1 MHVFLWWLAY
11 TVAAV
16 WIQRTLPGL
25 DAFGPAV
32 VVLLQERRMHQLLWL
47 LPCWILIQEG
57 MGTAI
62 FGTMVLWY
70 AGLMV
75 FFVLGRWL
83 FESRNVLFVFFI
95 GLFMGGWHFV
105 LQSGMAVLQGL
116 ALDPQR
122 LVWDSLQQA
131 GAFPAGWAV
140 LYTLYVRQVR
150 SVVTV

>member
-1 MHVFLWWLAY
+1 VHAFLWWLAY

-16 WIQRTLPGL
+16 WIQRALPGL

-32 VVLLQERRMHQLLWL
+32 VILLQERRLRQLLWL
-47 LPCWILIQEG
+47 LPCWILLQEG
-57 MGTAI
+57 MGSAP
-62 FGTMVLWY
+62 FGTMILWY
-70 AGLMV
+70 AGLVV

-95 GLFMGGWHFV
+95 GVFMGGWHF
-105 LQSGMAVLQGL
+105 LLLSGMAVLQGL

-122 LVWDSLQQA
+122 LAWDSVQQA
-131 GAFPAGWAV
+131 VAFPLGWAA

-150 SVVTV
+150 NVVAV